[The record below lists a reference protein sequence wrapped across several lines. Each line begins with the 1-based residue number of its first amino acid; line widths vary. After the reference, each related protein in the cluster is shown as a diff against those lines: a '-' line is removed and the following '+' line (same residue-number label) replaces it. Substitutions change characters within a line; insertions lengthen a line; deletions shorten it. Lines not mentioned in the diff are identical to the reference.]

1 MTVADLGAHQTS
13 ACNGSRDSVFR
24 LIRIN
29 STQRQ
34 NHALQ
39 YVLHLLGANILPNN
53 GPRSTFFLLCTGP
66 SE

>member
-13 ACNGSRDSVFR
+13 ACNGSRDRFFVSFE
-24 LIRIN
+24 
-29 STQRQ
+29 STQLNARTMR
-34 NHALQ
+34 
-39 YVLHLLGANILPNN
+39 YVIHLLGANILPNN